1 MSVREEIKMP
11 RMVKIRQKFPRPVCV
26 DIASEVKKEV
36 AQFLHKLPSGA
47 RVAIAVGSRGISNIK
62 EVAAAV
68 VQEVKGCEA
77 KPFIV
82 PAMGSHG
89 GATAEGQK
97 KVLESYGINEH
108 SVGAPI
114 VSSMEVIKIGILDNS
129 VPVYFDKNASQA
141 DAIIPINRVKPHT
154 DFHDEIESGIAKIMV
169 IGLGKHKG
177 ALSIHRHGA
186 AGLHHLVPAAA
197 RLITEKMPI
206 VFGVAMVENAY
217 HETALIEAIGRD
229 ELEEKEKK
237 LLLKAK
243 ELMPHLPSDK
253 IDVLIVEEM
262 GKNISGSGMD
272 TNIIGRMMILGEKE
286 PSSPQIKRIVILDL
300 SQETHGNA
308 AGLGLADFITRKL
321 FKKMNYE
328 DSLVNILT
336 ARFIIRGKIPLTL
349 DNDREAMEIA
359 LDTCWGVEPEKA
371 RVVRIK
377 NTLKLDEVYISEA
390 LTEEL
395 TGRDDIEII
404 DKLEEMEFDKEGN
417 LASSSLL

>member
-11 RMVKIRQKFPRPVCV
+11 KMVRIRQKFARPICADVT
-26 DIASEVKKEV
+26 SEVKKEV

-47 RVAIAVGSRGISNIK
+47 RVAIAVGSRGISNIR

-68 VQEVKGCEA
+68 VQEMKRGGA

-89 GATAEGQK
+89 GATAEGQE
-97 KVLESYGINEH
+97 KVLQVYGINEH

-114 VSSMEVIKIGILDNS
+114 VSSMEVIKIGSLNNNI
-129 VPVYFDKNASQA
+129 PVYFDKNASQA
-141 DAIIPINRVKPHT
+141 DAIIPINRIKPHT

-177 ALSIHRHGA
+177 ALSIHKDGA
-186 AGLHHLVPAAA
+186 SGLRQIIPAAA

-206 VFGVAMVENAY
+206 FFGVAMVENAY

-262 GKNISGSGMD
+262 GKDISGAGMD

-286 PSSPQIKRIVILDL
+286 PSSPQIKRIVVLDL

-308 AGLGLADFITRKL
+308 AGLGLADFITKKL

-336 ARFIIRGKIPLTL
+336 ARFIIRGKIPITL
-349 DNDREAMEIA
+349 NNDRQAIEIA
-359 LDTCWGVEPEKA
+359 LDTCWGVQSERA

-377 NTLKLDEVYISEA
+377 NTLRLAEVYISEA

-395 TGRDDIEII
+395 TGRDDIEVIG
-404 DKLEEMEFDKEGN
+404 KLEEMKFDKEGN
-417 LASSSLL
+417 LAK

>member
-11 RMVKIRQKFPRPVCV
+11 KMVRIRQKFARPICADVT
-26 DIASEVKKEV
+26 SEVKKEV

-68 VQEVKGCEA
+68 VQEVKRGGA

-89 GATAEGQK
+89 GATAEGQE
-97 KVLESYGINEH
+97 KVLQAYGINEH

-114 VSSMEVIKIGILDNS
+114 VSSMEVIKIGSLNNNVS
-129 VPVYFDKNASQA
+129 VYFDKNASQA
-141 DAIIPINRVKPHT
+141 DAIIPINRIKPHT

-177 ALSIHRHGA
+177 ALSIHKHGA
-186 AGLHHLVPAAA
+186 SGLRQIIPAAA

-206 VFGVAMVENAY
+206 VFALAMVENAY
-217 HETALIEAIGRD
+217 HETALIKAIERD
-229 ELEEKEKK
+229 EFEEKEKK

-262 GKNISGSGMD
+262 GKDISGAGID

-286 PSSPQIKRIVILDL
+286 PSSPQIKRIVVLDL

-328 DSLVNILT
+328 KSLVNILT
-336 ARFIIRGKIPLTL
+336 ARFILRGKIPLTL
-349 DNDREAMEIA
+349 NNDRQAIEIA
-359 LDTCWGVEPEKA
+359 LDTCWGVQSERA

-377 NTLKLDEVYISEA
+377 NTLRLAEVYISEA

-395 TGRDDIEII
+395 TGRDDIEVIG
-404 DKLEEMEFDKEGN
+404 KLEEMKFDKEGN
-417 LASSSLL
+417 LNAEKPF

>member
-1 MSVREEIKMP
+1 MSISEEIKMP
-11 RMVKIRQKFPRPVCV
+11 KMVRIRQKFARPICADVT
-26 DIASEVKKEV
+26 AEVKKEV

-68 VQEVKGCEA
+68 VQEIKRCGA

-114 VSSMEVIKIGILDNS
+114 ISSMEVIKIGILDNN

-177 ALSIHRHGA
+177 ALSIHKHGA

-197 RLITEKMPI
+197 RLIMEKMPI
-206 VFGVAMVENAY
+206 VFGVAIVENAY
-217 HETALIEAIGRD
+217 HETALIKAIGRD
-229 ELEEKEKK
+229 EFEEKEKK

-243 ELMPHLPSDK
+243 ELMPYLPSDK
-253 IDVLIVEEM
+253 IDLLIVEEM

-286 PSSPQIKRIVILDL
+286 PSSPQIKRIVVLDL

-308 AGLGLADFITRKL
+308 AGLGLADFIT
-321 FKKMNYE
+321 KKVFDKINYKE
-328 DSLVNILT
+328 TLVNILT
-336 ARFIIRGKIPLTL
+336 ARFIIRGKTPLNL
-349 DNDREAMEIA
+349 DNDRETIEIA
-359 LDTCWGVEPEKA
+359 LDTCWGVQSERA

-377 NTLKLDEVYISEA
+377 NTLRLAEVYISEA

-395 TGRDDIEII
+395 TGRDDIEVIG
-404 DKLEEMEFDKEGN
+404 KLEEMKFDKEGN
-417 LASSSLL
+417 LAK